1 MNDKWMKLLLRWKN
15 IPKVELSRT
24 SFEIAGYPHLEN
36 VSSNILAFYFC
47 DENEH
52 NLGDLFLKSI
62 LEIISNSN
70 HDSSSFENI
79 TVQKE
84 ITTDEGKRIDLI
96 IETPEYLIGIENKL
110 FSWLHNDLTNYRKH
124 LENSKKYDK
133 QKIFAV
139 VLSLNRLDDDFSR
152 NKINSNEFINI
163 TYDDLFSRVRK
174 NIGDYIN
181 NSNERY
187 SRILLEYIETIENL
201 KGRNMENREMELFF
215 QEHKEDLNE
224 LTHKYNEYLQSI
236 SNKIY
241 DLKNIMSELEFSRTF
256 NREWIYNKCCL
267 VYDYLI
273 DNHSVSIDT
282 YIGTDGW
289 YVELFGRNTKS
300 SSYINTELISNHE
313 LLSIVNNNLK
323 KSGRNGIIIY
333 ENKDIN
339 AIESTSKKLLELIVF
354 LEKIKSNKG
363 SNV

>member
-1 MNDKWMKLLLRWKN
+1 M
-15 IPKVELSRT
+15 
-24 SFEIAGYPHLEN
+24 
-36 VSSNILAFYFC
+36 
-47 DENEH
+47 
-52 NLGDLFLKSI
+52 
-62 LEIISNSN
+62 
-70 HDSSSFENI
+70 
-79 TVQKE
+79 
-84 ITTDEGKRIDLI
+84 I

-354 LEKIKSNKG
+354 LEKIKSDKG